1 MFQVL
6 RGFAYQGDYKDPM
19 EHAESPKKAWIFRVL
34 LAALAVGIVCEYFFF
49 SSALGI
55 NYFLF
60 IGLLIASLFILF
72 PERLRSGGWRVI
84 FLIAGSLYFSGMVFF
99 RASELLTALNV
110 LASLGLLALIVE
122 SAAGND
128 IRQFG
133 IVRYVSAALLPVKCF
148 PYFFVGMGELS
159 DAVTRSE
166 RHPTSA
172 RILKG
177 VAVALPIVGMLV
189 VLLSSADLVFRKYVT
204 ELFTFDYP
212 MDFLAYCVRTAV
224 ATGVAFSAYLYIAKE
239 RSKPRPEAA
248 IAGTAGRHFGSIET
262 GVVLGS
268 VSLVFLAF
276 LVIQF
281 TYLFGGEGAVAAQGF
296 AYSEYARRGFF
307 ELIAVSLIAFF
318 LLFVSERSV
327 QRDGERHS
335 QSFKWLAG
343 ILILE
348 TLLVMLSAFQRLS
361 LYELAYGFTTLRLY
375 SHIFILWIG
384 TVFLLLGYEI
394 FIREDRAAFAF
405 RGLVSMVLF
414 LAAVNILNPDQFIAR
429 ENIERYRTTGE
440 IDLSYLGSLSEDA
453 LPLVMPLVSDQSV
466 SDRTLTD
473 EAVAEDYALFLNHL
487 VWKQDYKSHAYYAGW
502 QATQYSRGAAREIFK
517 AHPIDIQNP

>member
-1 MFQVL
+1 M
-6 RGFAYQGDYKDPM
+6 DYV
-19 EHAESPKKAWIFRVL
+19 ESPEKTGILRIL
-34 LAALAVGIVCEYFFF
+34 LAALTVGIVCEYFFF
-49 SSALGI
+49 TSALGI
-55 NYFLF
+55 NYVLF
-60 IGLLIASLFILF
+60 IALLIASLFVLF

-99 RASELLTALNV
+99 RASELLSVLNV
-110 LASLGLLALIVE
+110 LASLGILALIVE
-122 SAAGND
+122 STAGND
-128 IRQFG
+128 IRRYG
-133 IVRYVSAALLPVKCF
+133 IARYVSAALLPVKCF
-148 PYFFVGMGELS
+148 PYFFAGMGELS

-166 RHPTSA
+166 KHPTSA

-177 VAVALPIVGMLV
+177 VVVALPIIGMLV
-189 VLLSSADLVFRKYVT
+189 ILLSSADLVFRKYVT

-212 MDFLAYCVRTAV
+212 MEFVAYCVRTAV
-224 ATGVAFSAYLYIAKE
+224 ATGVALSAYVYIAKE
-239 RSKPRPEAA
+239 RSESRPEVANT
-248 IAGTAGRHFGSIET
+248 GTVARHFGSIET
-262 GVVLGS
+262 GIVLGA
-268 VSLVFLAF
+268 VSLVFFAF
-276 LVIQF
+276 LAIQF
-281 TYLFGGEGAVAAQGF
+281 TYLFGGEGAVVAQGF

-318 LLFVSERSV
+318 LLFAAERFV

-335 QSFKWLAG
+335 QPFKWLAG

-394 FIREDRAAFAF
+394 FFREDRIAFAF

-414 LAAVNILNPDQFIAR
+414 LVAVNILNPDQFIAR
-429 ENIERYRTTGE
+429 ENIERYRATGE

-453 LPLVMPLVSDQSV
+453 LLLVMPLVSDRSV
-466 SDRTLTD
+466 SDRVLTD
-473 EAVAEDYALFLNHL
+473 EAVAEDYARFLNQL
-487 VWKQDYKSHAYYAGW
+487 VWKQDSTSHAYYTGW
-502 QATQYSRGAAREIFK
+502 QATQYSRGVAREIFK
-517 AHPIDIQNP
+517 AHPIDYRNP